1 MINTDTVAT
10 ASIFGL
16 SAGMM
21 TEQWIT
27 IIVGAIAVGVVQP
40 FFRTYWKKVL
50 LDKRINKMAYAKRRK
65 TKKKKEEPKKKRKYK
80 KRK

>member
-16 SAGMM
+16 SAGIM
-21 TEQWIT
+21 TEQWVT
-27 IIVGAIAVGVVQP
+27 IIVGAIAVGVIQP
-40 FFRTYWKKVL
+40 FFRAYWSKKL
-50 LDKRINKMAYAKRRK
+50 FNKKEGKMAYGKK
-65 TKKKKEEPKKKRKYK
+65 PKKKKEDKKKKRKSK

>member
-27 IIVGAIAVGVVQP
+27 IIVGAIAVGVIQP

-50 LDKRINKMAYAKRRK
+50 IDRKDTKMAYGKKRK
-65 TKKKKEEPKKKRKYK
+65 TKKKDDKKKKRKYK

>member
-16 SAGMM
+16 SAGLM
-21 TEQWIT
+21 TEQWVT
-27 IIVGAIAVGVVQP
+27 IIVGAIVVGVIQP

-50 LDKRINKMAYAKRRK
+50 IDRKDYKMAYG
-65 TKKKKEEPKKKRKYK
+65 KKPKKKMKTYK
-80 KRK
+80 KGGLATSKK